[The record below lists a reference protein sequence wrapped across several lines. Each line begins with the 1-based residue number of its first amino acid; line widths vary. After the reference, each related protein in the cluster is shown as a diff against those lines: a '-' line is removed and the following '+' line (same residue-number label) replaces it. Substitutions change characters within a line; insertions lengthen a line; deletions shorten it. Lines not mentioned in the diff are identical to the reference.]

1 MIRVFVIHVPEDYL
15 FFDRL
20 SEQCRVGKL
29 SVEFDRMQAKQPWVP
44 AWKSQAWNR
53 IYKSDGAIVLL
64 SKHTNQGGLKWEL
77 ECAQKFDTPMLGV
90 QLDAAKS
97 GNVPDELRDSTV
109 IEWNW
114 PEIARFIKSLDKS
127 TTASA

>member
-90 QLDAAKS
+90 HLDAAKS
-97 GNVPDELRDSTV
+97 GSVPEELRDSTV